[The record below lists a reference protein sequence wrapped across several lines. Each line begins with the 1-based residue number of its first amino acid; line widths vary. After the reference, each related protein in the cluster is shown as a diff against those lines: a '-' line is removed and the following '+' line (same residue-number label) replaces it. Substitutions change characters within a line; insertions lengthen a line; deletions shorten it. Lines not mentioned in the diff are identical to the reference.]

1 MQNQEPQ
8 ILQILAARTQGVLEW
23 VGGLKPKYSFQKQF
37 PDQEVL
43 TQQQHPSTMAFMTNF
58 LQFKKVSLHS
68 CYKILQTQLTQI
80 LHLN

>member
-58 LQFKKVSLHS
+58 LQFKRSAYTLAIRSYKHSLHRS
-68 CYKILQTQLTQI
+68 YT
-80 LHLN
+80 